1 MSLYQKHFINYS
13 GRNSDS
19 YIFLWIILFIVF
31 LQFLRSIF
39 EQSVLHLFKPLF
51 INPSNSSSR
60 IWSVCICDWA
70 QIHFLPQST
79 SFVYLWLLIIG
90 NSLDHIY
97 LFTLFIVTFT
107 IAVFW
112 NEFKYMVNNH
122 LDRDNYLIEVHI
134 PIFGWVINWVGSVLL
149 FSFKLGKH
157 CFE

>member
-13 GRNSDS
+13 GRNTDS

-60 IWSVCICDWA
+60 IWSVCICNWA

-79 SFVYLWLLIIG
+79 SFVYLWLLIR
-90 NSLDHIY
+90 SYIY

-134 PIFGWVINWVGSVLL
+134 PIFGWVINWVQFCCFLL
-149 FSFKLGKH
+149 N
-157 CFE
+157 